1 MEDSAHEAPQ
11 PAPRALVLVG
21 CSRRKLTTPGSLPAI
36 ERYDGP
42 IFRLLRRSLRV
53 PARPVSIHILSAAYG
68 LISAADPIP
77 WYDCLMTAAR
87 AGRLRAGVE
96 KALCA
101 VIGTHTFTDAF
112 ICLGSTYWRA
122 MPDLAALM
130 PAAVPVHIATGSMG
144 RRLGLLHDWLY
155 GEPPV
160 TQHRR
165 RRSETARIRGI
176 ECNLSA
182 QETLSVA
189 RNALK
194 ACHGNPHAFQSWYV
208 SVDGQRVAPKWLVH
222 ELTGLPLSAFTTDEA
237 RRVLAQIGVAVC
249 RV

>member
-1 MEDSAHEAPQ
+1 
-11 PAPRALVLVG
+11 
-21 CSRRKLTTPGSLPAI
+21 LTAAGLLPAI

-42 IFRLLRRSLRV
+42 VFRLLRRFLRA

-77 WYDCLMTAAR
+77 WYDCPMTAERAR
-87 AGRLRAGVE
+87 GLRARVE
-96 KALCA
+96 EALCA
-101 VIGTHTFTDAF
+101 LIGTHTFTNAF
-112 ICLGSTYWRA
+112 VCLGSTYWRA

-130 PAAVPVHIATGSMG
+130 PATVPAHIATGSMG

-155 GEPPV
+155 DEPPV

-165 RRSETARIRGI
+165 GRSETARIRGI

-182 QETLSVA
+182 QEALSVA

-194 ACHGNPHAFQSWYV
+194 AGDGNPHAFQSWYV
-208 SVDGQRVAPKWLVH
+208 SLDGRRVAPKWLVH
-222 ELTGLPLSAFTTDEA
+222 ELTGLPVSAFTTDEA